1 MLLKSC
7 VGSRTIFFPITPAV
21 WWPVSSVL
29 KTRESQSLL
38 HVTFSHKLFLMVP
51 LLSSGKS
58 GLQPE
63 CFCSLE
69 YTQEERACIPSSSP
83 ERWYWTWYS
92 CVCVCVMCV
101 TLLVAWVR
109 SSCVNHKLTPQ
120 HETGV
125 TLRTVHRGTLI
136 KNTHILLVF
145 TNTNAGEWTWG
156 SVTDWV
162 HHEEEDHSFQEW
174 GKKKGIL
181 MNVTLTWL
189 LGPPLFAHMPIWHS
203 ITLRARP
210 LNSFTQSNSENKG
223 AVKAP
228 FHLKRRGGEEP
239 GVPAVASR
247 VISPRKASTLE
258 RFKSPD

>member
-1 MLLKSC
+1 MWLSAIN
-7 VGSRTIFFPITPAV
+7 SS
-21 WWPVSSVL
+21 WWFRFCPLGKVVY
-29 KTRESQSLL
+29 SQSA
-38 HVTFSHKLFLMVP
+38 FAPWNIHKRKEHASRPP
-51 LLSSGKS
+51 LQSVDTG
-58 GLQPE
+58 PD
-63 CFCSLE
+63 
-69 YTQEERACIPSSSP
+69 TAA
-83 ERWYWTWYS
+83 
-92 CVCVCVMCV
+92 CVCVMCV

-210 LNSFTQSNSENKG
+210 RNSFTQSNSKNKG

>member
-69 YTQEERACIPSSSP
+69 YTQEERACPPLQSVDTGP
-83 ERWYWTWYS
+83 DTAA
-92 CVCVCVMCV
+92 CVCVMCV

-156 SVTDWV
+156 SVTD
-162 HHEEEDHSFQEW
+162 
-174 GKKKGIL
+174 
-181 MNVTLTWL
+181 
-189 LGPPLFAHMPIWHS
+189 
-203 ITLRARP
+203 
-210 LNSFTQSNSENKG
+210 
-223 AVKAP
+223 
-228 FHLKRRGGEEP
+228 
-239 GVPAVASR
+239 
-247 VISPRKASTLE
+247 
-258 RFKSPD
+258 